1 VHKLAMTMAATAAI
15 LALSSLGWRANAMNG
30 PGPSKG
36 LAGANDTPRQEAAC
50 QGWAGGDIGIVHQHS
65 SARAARIV
73 AGAALATDRRNGDEF
88 PAQAAFC
95 FGRTSAE

>member
-1 VHKLAMTMAATAAI
+1 MHKLAMTMAATAAI
-15 LALSSLGWRANAMNG
+15 LALSSLGWSANAMNG

-36 LAGANDTPRQEAAC
+36 LPGAKDSPRQEAAC
-50 QGWAGGDIGIVHQHS
+50 QGWGGGGIVRRDT
-65 SARAARIV
+65 SARAARIG
-73 AGAALATDRRNGDEF
+73 AGAALATDWRNGDEF